1 MRYRTFGNTGLRVSE
16 IFLGAMGFTDESTA
30 RELVDSYADAGG
42 NVLDTAVNYQQGE
55 SERVLGAVLHKRR
68 DRFVVGTKYTCS
80 RDVTNPNA
88 AGNHRANLNRSLET
102 SLRRLRT
109 DYVDILWVH
118 VHDRH
123 TPIEETMRALD
134 DAVRAGKVNYVGISD
149 SPAWLVARANTLAE
163 WRDWTPFAGIQV
175 PYNVLDRDVEREL
188 VPMANA
194 LGLSVTAWGPLGH
207 GALTTDGDARTQA
220 AVDAITLVAK
230 EIGASRA
237 QVALGWL
244 RAKGVLPIVGASS
257 AAQLAD
263 NLSTVELTAAQVTHL
278 DDAVPFTR
286 GFPADFVDECEA
298 SDWVFGSR
306 RVS

>member
-1 MRYRTFGNTGLRVSE
+1 MRTFGNTGLRVSE
-16 IFLGAMGFTDESTA
+16 MFLGAMGFADERSA
-30 RELVDSYADAGG
+30 RELVDRYADLGG

-55 SERVLGAVLHKRR
+55 SERVLGAILQKRR

-109 DYVDILWVH
+109 DYVDIFWVH

-149 SPAWLVARANTLAE
+149 SPAWLVAQANTLAQ

-188 VPMANA
+188 VPMAAA
-194 LGLSVTAWGPLGH
+194 LGLSVTAWGPLAH
-207 GALTTDGDARTQA
+207 GALTKDGGDARTQA
-220 AVDAITLVAK
+220 AVDAITTVAG

-244 RAKGVLPIVGASS
+244 RAKGVHPIVGASS
-257 AAQLAD
+257 PEQLAD
-263 NLSTVELTAAQVTHL
+263 SLSTVDLSAAQVTSL
-278 DDAVPFTR
+278 DNAVPFTR
-286 GFPADFVDECEA
+286 GFPADFVDECEE
-298 SDWVFGSR
+298 SEWVFGNQ
-306 RVS
+306 RVG